1 MGNIYIETDE
11 NFRVTKI
18 HRMPFDPTNGMGYTR
33 EELEKRGFFVD
44 EIPEPVHQVGR
55 RSIAMY
61 NPDTKSIYYEFVGI
75 PLSDKERLEY
85 VENAF
90 NALLDKTYGITSIS
104 TPMAYSARAVMDIDI
119 LENET
124 EEPDENSKAIATYL
138 AYQIISGKI
147 DIDDCFKKYP
157 DLVSGIKDV
166 LAENGIQA

>member
-44 EIPEPVHQVGR
+44 EVPEPVHQVGR

-61 NPDTKSIYYEFVGI
+61 NPDTKSIYYECVGI
-75 PLSDKERLEY
+75 PLSDKERVDYMED
-85 VENAF
+85 AF
-90 NALLDKTYGITSIS
+90 NALLNSTYNTNKPTTLKAARVMSLNNSESVDNAEDK
-104 TPMAYSARAVMDIDI
+104 
-119 LENET
+119 NK
-124 EEPDENSKAIATYL
+124 KAIGTYL

-147 DIDDCFKKYP
+147 DIQDCFNKYP
-157 DLVSGIKDV
+157 DLRDIIQDV
-166 LAENGIQA
+166 LRENGIQS